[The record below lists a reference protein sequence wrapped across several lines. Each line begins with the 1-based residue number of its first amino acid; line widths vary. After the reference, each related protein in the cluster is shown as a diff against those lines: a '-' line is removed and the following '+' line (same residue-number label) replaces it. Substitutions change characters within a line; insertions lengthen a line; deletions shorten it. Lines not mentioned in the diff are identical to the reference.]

1 MVNSI
6 KIGSGVAAVL
16 FGLYLINLNS
26 QNITY
31 VITGILSIA
40 IGIGILSSEI

>member
-6 KIGSGVAAVL
+6 KIGCGVAAVF

-26 QNITY
+26 QNMIY
-31 VITGILSIA
+31 VITGIISIA
-40 IGIGILSSEI
+40 TGIGILSSEL